1 MMYQQKFVMIQ
12 KTNSLR
18 QINNVFAEC
27 LMLYDPGL
35 VLFDDMKLNHQQLFL
50 SDKIQQIKY
59 MNNNKNNS
67 KITIKFI

>member
-1 MMYQQKFVMIQ
+1 MIQ

-35 VLFDDMKLNHQQLFL
+35 VLFDDMKLNHQQ
-50 SDKIQQIKY
+50 
-59 MNNNKNNS
+59 
-67 KITIKFI
+67 